1 MVDGSAPVL
10 GSAVIKCKKSGIQS
24 SQEANNWQ
32 CIIINEDSKTCKV
45 YGNNMTLNTDLTIQE
60 SYNMNIPLENSLII
74 PKGVTLTNNGTISG
88 TGTIDLRGGGLLA
101 GSVVPE
107 VGVTLKCKVN
117 RKGSNKFNLEE
128 ESVAAISD
136 NYSETL
142 SDNAGYVLPDNI
154 SVKIAGKQIVV
165 NQYDYDKNSNSAT
178 LTIPRALITGNIEIE
193 VKAMYEIELTSGSET
208 SSNKLDFGVVTYGSV
223 PDEGEIKVT
232 NIGEKAVNVG
242 LPSSEK
248 FHFAWTSESN
258 ENKTITLEPE
268 KFASF
273 SVKPNTKLNA
283 STSYNDTII
292 VSTVSDSDRVSDSF
306 TAEFTVT
313 PKQLDSP
320 EILTWSSSTPGKAT
334 VTWKSVNN
342 ASGYSVKLYKDDNAV
357 DVNAN
362 VTVNESEYT
371 GTFNIAG
378 EGIYTVKVKAKG
390 VGNYADSEVETSSPL
405 QFYSVKFDTDNG
417 KDLSPQVVVKNG
429 KVLDPLT
436 GGNVLT
442 KNGYTFAGWYSDSN
456 FAENSKWDFD
466 NNTVQNDTT
475 LYARWYLG

>member
-88 TGTIDLRGGGLLA
+88 TGIIDLCGGGLLA
-101 GSVVPE
+101 GSVVSE
-107 VGVTLKCKVN
+107 GVTLKCKVN